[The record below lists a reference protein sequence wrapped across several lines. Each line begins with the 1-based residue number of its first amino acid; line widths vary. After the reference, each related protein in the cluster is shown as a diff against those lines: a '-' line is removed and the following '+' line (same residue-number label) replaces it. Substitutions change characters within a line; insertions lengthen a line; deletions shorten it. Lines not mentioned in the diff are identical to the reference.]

1 MKSKDQREQLTIWR
15 PLLDISREQICQWV
29 QQLQI
34 AYVNDPTNLDT
45 QYDRAWCRH
54 ELWHILQS
62 RYPKMQQALARTSY
76 LMQDA
81 NEILNEVLQ
90 QDLSFCGNEEKL
102 DLIKLKQLSLARQ
115 RQLLSTWMKGQ
126 DTYRPAFEMVQRL
139 QDEKLTLKPRLG
151 GEKIHLYGR
160 IGAWPLK
167 KAIQEAHIFPWMRH
181 TIQILSV
188 DNVMLGVFTPNG
200 FWLAQSEYCEIGALN
215 CNITFIGGGNMAQA
229 LIGGLLSRG
238 LPATRITVSDP
249 FEKIR
254 LLLQEKDVHV
264 TEDNIEAIKHADIV
278 VFAVKPQ
285 VLGSVLKPLKGLLDD
300 KLLISIVAG
309 AEIKTISDL
318 TGSERIVR
326 VMPNTPALVQ
336 TGAHG
341 IYANPEVSA
350 KDRELTTQ
358 VLAATGLTLWVNSEA
373 QIDAVTAVSGSG
385 PAYFF
390 YMMESMIRA
399 GKNMG
404 LDEKV
409 ATALTL
415 QTALG
420 AAQMAITS
428 SSAPSDLR
436 KNVTSPNGTTQAAL
450 EVFDRAQIS
459 QNIQTALAAA
469 QKRSQELAQ
478 ELSDSIK

>member
-1 MKSKDQREQLTIWR
+1 MS
-15 PLLDISREQICQWV
+15 
-29 QQLQI
+29 
-34 AYVNDPTNLDT
+34 A
-45 QYDRAWCRH
+45 
-54 ELWHILQS
+54 
-62 RYPKMQQALARTSY
+62 
-76 LMQDA
+76 
-81 NEILNEVLQ
+81 
-90 QDLSFCGNEEKL
+90 
-102 DLIKLKQLSLARQ
+102 
-115 RQLLSTWMKGQ
+115 
-126 DTYRPAFEMVQRL
+126 
-139 QDEKLTLKPRLG
+139 
-151 GEKIHLYGR
+151 
-160 IGAWPLK
+160 
-167 KAIQEAHIFPWMRH
+167 
-181 TIQILSV
+181 
-188 DNVMLGVFTPNG
+188 
-200 FWLAQSEYCEIGALN
+200 ALN

-264 TEDNIEAIKHADIV
+264 TEDNIEAIKNADIV

-285 VLGSVLKPLKGLLDD
+285 VLGSVLKPLKGLVDD

-318 TGSERIVR
+318 TGSERVVR

-341 IYANPEVSA
+341 IFANQEVGA
-350 KDRELTTQ
+350 KDRELATQ
-358 VLAATGLTLWVNSEA
+358 VLAATGLTIWVNSEA

>member
-1 MKSKDQREQLTIWR
+1 MSA
-15 PLLDISREQICQWV
+15 V
-29 QQLQI
+29 
-34 AYVNDPTNLDT
+34 
-45 QYDRAWCRH
+45 
-54 ELWHILQS
+54 
-62 RYPKMQQALARTSY
+62 
-76 LMQDA
+76 
-81 NEILNEVLQ
+81 
-90 QDLSFCGNEEKL
+90 
-102 DLIKLKQLSLARQ
+102 
-115 RQLLSTWMKGQ
+115 
-126 DTYRPAFEMVQRL
+126 
-139 QDEKLTLKPRLG
+139 
-151 GEKIHLYGR
+151 
-160 IGAWPLK
+160 
-167 KAIQEAHIFPWMRH
+167 
-181 TIQILSV
+181 
-188 DNVMLGVFTPNG
+188 
-200 FWLAQSEYCEIGALN
+200 LN

-229 LIGGLLSRG
+229 LIGGLVSRG

-249 FEKIR
+249 VEKIR
-254 LLLQEKDVHV
+254 ELLKEKDVHV
-264 TEDNIEAIKHADIV
+264 TDDNVAAIKDADIV

-285 VLGSVLKPLKGLLDD
+285 VLGTVLKPLNGLFSN
-300 KLLISIVAG
+300 KLIISIVAG

-318 TGSERIVR
+318 TGNNRIVR

-336 TGAHG
+336 TGVHG
-341 IYANPEVSA
+341 MYANTEVET
-350 KDRELTTQ
+350 KDRELATQ
-358 VLAATGLTLWVNSEA
+358 VLASTGLTIWVGSEA

-428 SSAPSDLR
+428 SSAPSELR
-436 KNVTSPNGTTQAAL
+436 KNVTSPNGTTQAAI

-469 QKRSQELAQ
+469 QKRSQELAV

>member
-1 MKSKDQREQLTIWR
+1 
-15 PLLDISREQICQWV
+15 
-29 QQLQI
+29 
-34 AYVNDPTNLDT
+34 
-45 QYDRAWCRH
+45 
-54 ELWHILQS
+54 
-62 RYPKMQQALARTSY
+62 
-76 LMQDA
+76 
-81 NEILNEVLQ
+81 
-90 QDLSFCGNEEKL
+90 
-102 DLIKLKQLSLARQ
+102 
-115 RQLLSTWMKGQ
+115 
-126 DTYRPAFEMVQRL
+126 
-139 QDEKLTLKPRLG
+139 
-151 GEKIHLYGR
+151 
-160 IGAWPLK
+160 
-167 KAIQEAHIFPWMRH
+167 
-181 TIQILSV
+181 
-188 DNVMLGVFTPNG
+188 
-200 FWLAQSEYCEIGALN
+200 
-215 CNITFIGGGNMAQA
+215 
-229 LIGGLLSRG
+229 
-238 LPATRITVSDP
+238 
-249 FEKIR
+249 
-254 LLLQEKDVHV
+254 
-264 TEDNIEAIKHADIV
+264 
-278 VFAVKPQ
+278 
-285 VLGSVLKPLKGLLDD
+285 
-300 KLLISIVAG
+300 
-309 AEIKTISDL
+309 
-318 TGSERIVR
+318 
-326 VMPNTPALVQ
+326 MPNTPALVQ

>member
-1 MKSKDQREQLTIWR
+1 MS
-15 PLLDISREQICQWV
+15 
-29 QQLQI
+29 
-34 AYVNDPTNLDT
+34 A
-45 QYDRAWCRH
+45 
-54 ELWHILQS
+54 
-62 RYPKMQQALARTSY
+62 
-76 LMQDA
+76 
-81 NEILNEVLQ
+81 
-90 QDLSFCGNEEKL
+90 
-102 DLIKLKQLSLARQ
+102 
-115 RQLLSTWMKGQ
+115 
-126 DTYRPAFEMVQRL
+126 
-139 QDEKLTLKPRLG
+139 
-151 GEKIHLYGR
+151 
-160 IGAWPLK
+160 
-167 KAIQEAHIFPWMRH
+167 
-181 TIQILSV
+181 
-188 DNVMLGVFTPNG
+188 
-200 FWLAQSEYCEIGALN
+200 ALN

-249 FEKIR
+249 FENIR
-254 LLLQEKDVHV
+254 QLLQEKDVHV
-264 TEDNIEAIKHADIV
+264 TDDNIAAIKNADIV

-285 VLGSVLKPLKGLLDD
+285 VLGGVLKPLKGLLED
-300 KLLISIVAG
+300 KLLISFVAG

-318 TGSERIVR
+318 TGSERVVR

-341 IYANPEVSA
+341 MFAKPEVSA
-350 KDRELTTQ
+350 KDRELATQ
-358 VLAATGLTLWVNSEA
+358 VLAATGLTLWVSSEA

-428 SSAPSDLR
+428 SNAPSELR